1 MRLPVT
7 VALSLLAALG
17 VLGFDSSCT
26 PGSTIVKVVDC
37 SGAAVQG
44 ARIDIKVC
52 CANNQQSTYSA
63 VSASNGEATFQANA
77 TEICDGKV
85 SFAGFSATAFG
96 TGSCTKPGKDGK
108 SLCTVQV
115 CKQ

>member
-7 VALSLLAALG
+7 VALSFLAALG
-17 VLGFDSSCT
+17 VLGFDSSCV

-44 ARIDIKVC
+44 ARIDIKAC
-52 CANNQQSTYSA
+52 CANNQQVERSA
-63 VSASNGEATFQANA
+63 VSASNGEATFDINSTQ
-77 TEICDGKV
+77 ICDGKV
-85 SFAGFSATAFG
+85 SFAGFSATVFG
-96 TGSCTKPGKDGK
+96 TGSCTKPDKDGN

>member
-7 VALSLLAALG
+7 VALSFLAALG

-37 SGAAVQG
+37 SGAPVQG
-44 ARIDIKVC
+44 ARIDIKAC
-52 CANNQQSTYSA
+52 CANNEQVQRSA
-63 VSASNGEATFQANA
+63 VSASNGEATFDINS

-85 SFAGFSATAFG
+85 SFAGFSATSFG
-96 TGSCTKPGKDGK
+96 TGSCTKPGKDGN
-108 SLCTVQV
+108 SLCKVQV